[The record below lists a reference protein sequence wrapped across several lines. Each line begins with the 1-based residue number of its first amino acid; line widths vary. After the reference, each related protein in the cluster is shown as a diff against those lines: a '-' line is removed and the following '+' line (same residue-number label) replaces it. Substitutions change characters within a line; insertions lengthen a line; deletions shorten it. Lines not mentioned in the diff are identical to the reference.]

1 MRYRNPQ
8 ERANLQANVFLA
20 LCVVGMLVWLAVW

>member
-1 MRYRNPQ
+1 MKYRNPQ

-20 LCVVGMLVWLAVW
+20 LCIAGMFIWLAVS

>member
-20 LCVVGMLVWLAVW
+20 LAVVGMMIWLSVS